1 MKTRLSI
8 FITAVVASVAIT
20 QVFSCKVPES
30 ITSKTGAQLW
40 AENCIRC
47 HAAPSPA
54 DYSDDQWEVIGL
66 HMQNRANLMPDEVE
80 KIVAFLKEGNNP

>member
-1 MKTRLSI
+1 M
-8 FITAVVASVAIT
+8 ITKISVLTTVLLASLAIA
-20 QVFSCKVPES
+20 QVFSCKAPES
-30 ITSKTGAQLW
+30 VTSKTGAQLW

-80 KIVAFLKEGNNP
+80 KIVAFLKEGNN